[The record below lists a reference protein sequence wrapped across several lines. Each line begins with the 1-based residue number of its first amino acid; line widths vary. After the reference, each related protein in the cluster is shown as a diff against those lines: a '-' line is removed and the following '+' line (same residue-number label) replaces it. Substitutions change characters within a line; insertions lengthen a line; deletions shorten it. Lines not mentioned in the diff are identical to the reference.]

1 MDSSVSSL
9 VSTLGGGS
17 GVDMVK
23 LASDLAAARF
33 APQIAQLEARND
45 ALDARISAAST
56 LRNQLSQLAS
66 ALGDRIRNGDLA
78 PAATI
83 SNPGVAQVGV
93 PAGSS
98 PRGTYALEVTQLAKQ
113 QVLALP
119 PFAAPGD
126 AVGEGSFTLR
136 FGTVDG
142 AAFTP
147 DGGRA
152 QVDIAVTASDTP
164 ETLAGKIN
172 SADAGVRAYVVTGS
186 LGAQLVLKGAE
197 GAANGFV
204 VETASAA
211 PVPAATPGDLAYLA
225 WHPGNDSGQIRQGAQ
240 DAAFT
245 FDTIAMTSPGNAVS
259 GLPDGLS
266 LTLTGTNAGAPAS
279 IGFADRSAGIK
290 AVMNDFVAALNDIG
304 NQLKE
309 SAAPLGGELGNDPGA
324 RALKRALSG
333 LSGQIVMPNAGPGEP
348 ATLSALGLSVNRDG
362 TFRLDAARLEE
373 TLDQHREGAAAMF
386 TTGLFG
392 IYATIDDLARTISSS
407 ADPGSLGGSIQRYS
421 DQKARV
427 DERLQTIADQ
437 QEQLRERMTKTFIAA
452 DRNIALS
459 QSTLS
464 FLKAQVAAWNAQ
476 GN

>member
-126 AVGEGSFTLR
+126 AVGEGSFTPG

-211 PVPAATPGDLAYLA
+211 PVPAATSA
-225 WHPGNDSGQIRQGAQ
+225 
-240 DAAFT
+240 
-245 FDTIAMTSPGNAVS
+245 AMT
-259 GLPDGLS
+259 
-266 LTLTGTNAGAPAS
+266 
-279 IGFADRSAGIK
+279 RS
-290 AVMNDFVAALNDIG
+290 
-304 NQLKE
+304 
-309 SAAPLGGELGNDPGA
+309 
-324 RALKRALSG
+324 
-333 LSGQIVMPNAGPGEP
+333 
-348 ATLSALGLSVNRDG
+348 T
-362 TFRLDAARLEE
+362 
-373 TLDQHREGAAAMF
+373 
-386 TTGLFG
+386 
-392 IYATIDDLARTISSS
+392 
-407 ADPGSLGGSIQRYS
+407 
-421 DQKARV
+421 
-427 DERLQTIADQ
+427 
-437 QEQLRERMTKTFIAA
+437 
-452 DRNIALS
+452 
-459 QSTLS
+459 
-464 FLKAQVAAWNAQ
+464 
-476 GN
+476 